1 MDPWW
6 GLVPLAYV
14 IGSVPWGL
22 LVVRLLRRVD
32 VRDYGSGK
40 TGGTN
45 VLRSAG
51 AGAAVLVL
59 AADADKGAAVVALA
73 MAMTSSDSVPAA
85 AAGAA
90 VAGHVWPLFAGFR
103 GGRGIAIG
111 VGVSLVLEPW
121 IGLVGLAVFAPVVLI
136 TRYVSLGSIGGV
148 VAIAA
153 TFVVTAALD
162 EQPIAYLG
170 FAIATGPLILF
181 MHRDNVRRLLAGEE
195 RRLGERAG

>member
-32 VRDYGSGK
+32 VRDSGSGK
-40 TGGTN
+40 TGMTN

-59 AADADKGAAVVALA
+59 AADAGKGAAVVALA

-121 IGLVGLAVFAPVVLI
+121 IGLVGLAAFAPVVLL
-136 TRYVSLGSIGGV
+136 TRYVSLGSICGV
-148 VAIAA
+148 VAISVA
-153 TFVVTAALD
+153 FIVTAALD
-162 EQPIAYLG
+162 EQPMAYLG
-170 FAIATGPLILF
+170 FAIATSSLILF
-181 MHRDNVRRLLAGEE
+181 MHRDNVRRMLAGEE
-195 RRLGERAG
+195 RRLGEGAG

>member
-1 MDPWW
+1 MSAWW

-22 LVVRLLRRVD
+22 LVVRLIRRVD

-51 AGAAVLVL
+51 KGAAVLVL
-59 AADADKGAAVVALA
+59 AADAGKGAAVVALA

-103 GGRGIAIG
+103 GGRGIATG

-121 IGLVGLAVFAPVVLI
+121 IGLMGLAAFAPVVLL
-136 TRYVSLGSIGGV
+136 TRYVSLGSMCGV
-148 VAIAA
+148 VAIAT
-153 TFVVTAALD
+153 TFVVTAILD
-162 EQPIAYLG
+162 EQPTAYLG
-170 FAIATGPLILF
+170 FAIATGSLVLF

-195 RRLGERAG
+195 RRLGARAG